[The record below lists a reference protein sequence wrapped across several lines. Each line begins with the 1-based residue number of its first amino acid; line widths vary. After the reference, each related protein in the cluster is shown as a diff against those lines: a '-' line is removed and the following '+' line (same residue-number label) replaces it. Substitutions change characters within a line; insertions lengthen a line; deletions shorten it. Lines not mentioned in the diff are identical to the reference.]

1 LEIGIWNLLEI
12 WKLGFGISDPV
23 TQKLPRTLLYRVY
36 MEKEMADRYE
46 IRLSGSGGQGLIL
59 MGIILAEAIGVYD
72 GKYVAQ
78 TQSYGPEARGGS
90 SKSEVIVSDEE
101 IDYPKAMKLDLLLAM
116 NQKSCDEFYPDLKP
130 DGLLIVDS
138 TFVTQI
144 PTSKAF
150 QIPFTGIARERFKRE
165 VVANIVALGSLSQ
178 LSPIVSARAVES
190 AVLARVPKGTEKLN
204 RDALKAGMN
213 AAKQAKKAWMNSEVV
228 PEVPK
233 EDLLDSY

>member
-1 LEIGIWNLLEI
+1 LEIGICLRFGNWD
-12 WKLGFGISDPV
+12 LGFQIPSH
-23 TQKLPRTLLYRVY
+23 RNYRELYCIGFTWRRR
-36 MEKEMADRYE
+36 MADRYE

-59 MGIILAEAIGVYD
+59 MGIILAEAIGIYD

>member
-1 LEIGIWNLLEI
+1 M
-12 WKLGFGISDPV
+12 S
-23 TQKLPRTLLYRVY
+23 Y
-36 MEKEMADRYE
+36 RYE

-59 MGIILAEAIGVYD
+59 MGIILAEAIGIYD

-101 IDYPKAMKLDLLLAM
+101 IDYPKAMSLDLLLAM

-138 TFVTQI
+138 TFVTQV
-144 PTSKAF
+144 PTPKAF
-150 QIPFTGIARERFKRE
+150 QVPFTRIAREKFKRE
-165 VVANIVALGSLSQ
+165 VVANIIALGALSQ
-178 LSPIVSARAVES
+178 LSPIVSAKAVES
-190 AVLARVPKGTEKLN
+190 AVLARVPRGTDKLN
-204 RDALKAGMN
+204 RDALRAGMS
-213 AAKQAKKAWMNSEVV
+213 AAKQAKEAWTKVEAV

>member
-1 LEIGIWNLLEI
+1 M
-12 WKLGFGISDPV
+12 GF
-23 TQKLPRTLLYRVY
+23 
-36 MEKEMADRYE
+36 RYE

-59 MGIILAEAIGVYD
+59 MGIVLAEAIGVYD

-101 IDYPKAMKLDLLLAM
+101 IDYPKAMKLDLLFAM

-130 DGLLIVDS
+130 EGMLIVDS
-138 TFVTQI
+138 TFVTQV
-144 PTSKAF
+144 PTQRAL
-150 QIPFTGIARERFKRE
+150 QVPVTRIAREKFKRE
-165 VVANIVALGSLSQ
+165 VVANIIALGALTQ
-178 LSPIVSARAVES
+178 LTQIVSPKAIES

-204 RDALKAGMN
+204 RDALRAGM
-213 AAKQAKKAWMNSEVV
+213 AAAKKAKKEWMKSEAP
-228 PEVPK
+228 PEIPK

>member
-1 LEIGIWNLLEI
+1 MS
-12 WKLGFGISDPV
+12 F
-23 TQKLPRTLLYRVY
+23 
-36 MEKEMADRYE
+36 RYE

-59 MGIILAEAIGVYD
+59 MGIVLAEAVGIYD
-72 GKYVAQ
+72 GRYVAQ

-90 SKSEVIVSDEE
+90 SKSEVVVSDEE

-116 NQKSCDEFYPDLKP
+116 SQRSCDDFYQDLKP
-130 DGLLIVDS
+130 EGLLIVDS

-144 PTSKAF
+144 PISKAF
-150 QIPFTGIARERFKRE
+150 QIPFTRMAREKFKRE
-165 VVANIVALGSLSQ
+165 VVANIIALGALTQ
-178 LSPIVSARAVES
+178 LTPIVSPKAMES

-204 RDALKAGMN
+204 QDALKAGIA
-213 AAKQAKKAWMNSEVV
+213 AAKQAKREWMKMEVP

>member
-1 LEIGIWNLLEI
+1 MS
-12 WKLGFGISDPV
+12 F
-23 TQKLPRTLLYRVY
+23 
-36 MEKEMADRYE
+36 RYE
-46 IRLSGSGGQGLIL
+46 IRLSGSGGQGIIL

-72 GKYVAQ
+72 GKCVAQ

-90 SKSEVIVSDEE
+90 SKSEVIVGDEE
-101 IDYPKAMKLDLLLAM
+101 IDYPKAMKPDLLLAM

-130 DGLLIVDS
+130 EGLLIVDS

-144 PTSKAF
+144 PTTKGF
-150 QIPFTGIARERFKRE
+150 QIPFTRIAREKFKRE
-165 VVANIVALGSLSQ
+165 VVANIIALGALSH
-178 LSPIVSARAVES
+178 LSPMVSPKAMEA

-204 RDALKAGMN
+204 RDALKAGM
-213 AAKQAKKAWMNSEVV
+213 AAAKKAKKEWMETEAS

>member
-1 LEIGIWNLLEI
+1 MG
-12 WKLGFGISDPV
+12 S
-23 TQKLPRTLLYRVY
+23 
-36 MEKEMADRYE
+36 RYE

-59 MGIILAEAIGVYD
+59 MGIILAEAIGIYD

-101 IDYPKAMKLDLLLAM
+101 IDYPKAMRLDLLLAM

-144 PTSKAF
+144 PTRKAF
-150 QIPFTGIARERFKRE
+150 QVSFTRIAREKFKRE
-165 VVANIVALGSLSQ
+165 VVANIIALGALSL
-178 LSPIVSARAVES
+178 LSPIVSAKAVES

-204 RDALKAGMN
+204 RDALRAGMN
-213 AAKQAKKAWMNSEVV
+213 AAKRAKEAWTKLEVV

>member
-1 LEIGIWNLLEI
+1 M
-12 WKLGFGISDPV
+12 SS
-23 TQKLPRTLLYRVY
+23 
-36 MEKEMADRYE
+36 RYE

-59 MGIILAEAIGVYD
+59 MGIILAEAVGIYD

-101 IDYPKAMKLDLLLAM
+101 IDYPKAIKLDLLLAM
-116 NQKSCDEFYPDLKP
+116 NQKSCDEFFPDLKP

-138 TFVTQI
+138 TFVTQL
-144 PTSKAF
+144 PTPKAF
-150 QIPFTGIARERFKRE
+150 QIPFTRVAREKFKKE
-165 VVANIVALGSLSQ
+165 VVANIIALGALSQ
-178 LSPIVSARAVES
+178 LTPFVSSKAVES

-213 AAKQAKKAWMNSEVV
+213 AAKQAKKAWMKSEVP

>member
-1 LEIGIWNLLEI
+1 MKRMG
-12 WKLGFGISDPV
+12 S
-23 TQKLPRTLLYRVY
+23 
-36 MEKEMADRYE
+36 RYE

-59 MGIILAEAIGVYD
+59 MGIILAEAIGIYD

-101 IDYPKAMKLDLLLAM
+101 IDYPKAMSLDLLLAM

-144 PTSKAF
+144 PTPKAF
-150 QIPFTGIARERFKRE
+150 QVPFTRIAREKFKRE
-165 VVANIVALGSLSQ
+165 VVANIIALGALSQ
-178 LSPIVSARAVES
+178 LSPIVSAKAVES

-204 RDALKAGMN
+204 RDALRAGMN
-213 AAKQAKKAWMNSEVV
+213 AAKRAKEAWTKLEVV

>member
-1 LEIGIWNLLEI
+1 M
-12 WKLGFGISDPV
+12 S
-23 TQKLPRTLLYRVY
+23 Y
-36 MEKEMADRYE
+36 RYE

-59 MGIILAEAIGVYD
+59 MGIILAEAIGIYD
-72 GKYVAQ
+72 GKHVAQ

-101 IDYPKAMKLDLLLAM
+101 IDYPKAMRLDLLLAM

-138 TFVTQI
+138 TSVTQV
-144 PTSKAF
+144 PTAKAF
-150 QIPFTGIARERFKRE
+150 QIPFTHMAREKFKRE
-165 VVANIVALGSLSQ
+165 VVANIIALGALAQ
-178 LSPIVSARAVES
+178 LTPIVSARAVES

-204 RDALKAGMN
+204 RDALRAGMN
-213 AAKQAKKAWMNSEVV
+213 AAKRAKEAWTKLEVI